1 MIQSHRSIGKPETRR
16 GRDNCIL
23 GSEIGKIAQGDGA
36 ALERV
41 HALTRETVMAA
52 ATALVG
58 DRTLADDVA
67 SEVYVSIW
75 RQAGTFDSR
84 RGSARRWLA
93 VLTRSRAIDVM
104 RRIRADERRRPT
116 SEVPVD
122 TVAAD
127 EAPAV
132 ASDTRSLVQSAVDR
146 LPAKQREVI
155 RFAYLEGLSQR
166 DVARR
171 LGVPLGTVKT
181 RARLAIDRLRNALAG
196 HRESALIA

>member
-1 MIQSHRSIGKPETRR
+1 
-16 GRDNCIL
+16 
-23 GSEIGKIAQGDGA
+23 
-36 ALERV
+36 
-41 HALTRETVMAA
+41 MAA